1 VRLAIAMLLAGLVAG
16 CAHAPRK
23 GEDLAESLRTYH
35 EGVRWQRFPAAASRI
50 PAAQR
55 DEFVEERD
63 RLADDLQISDY
74 EVVRVSAR
82 GEKRAE
88 VQVKYTWYLDSE
100 GVVRKTHAVE
110 EWERHGKVWLLV
122 DEHRL
127 RGDPMP
133 GLADDDAS
141 APDDAAGPPS
151 EPAAA
156 AEDGQGAAASASS
169 ASGS

>member
-1 VRLAIAMLLAGLVAG
+1 MRLAIAMVATALAVG

-23 GEDLAESLRTYH
+23 GEDLAESVRTYH

-50 PAAQR
+50 PTAQR

-82 GEKRAE
+82 DEKRAE

-110 EWERHGKVWLLV
+110 EWERHGKVWLMV

-141 APDDAAGPPS
+141 PPGDSPDDPSRPAAG
-151 EPAAA
+151 
-156 AEDGQGAAASASS
+156 AEAGQGAGTSASS

>member
-1 VRLAIAMLLAGLVAG
+1 MRLATATLAIALCTG

-23 GEDLAESLRTYH
+23 GEDLTESVRTYH
-35 EGVRWQRFPAAASRI
+35 EGVRWQRFAAAASRI
-50 PAAQR
+50 PGAER

-82 GEKRAE
+82 AE
-88 VQVKYTWYLDSE
+88 IQVKYTWYLDSE
-100 GVVRKTHAVE
+100 GIVRKTHAVE
-110 EWERHGKVWLLV
+110 EWERHGKVWLMV
-122 DEHRL
+122 DERRL

-133 GLADDDAS
+133 GLADDDAA
-141 APDDAAGPPS
+141 APDDSPDD
-151 EPAAA
+151 PASA
-156 AEDGQGAAASASS
+156 AEGGQGAGPSASS